1 MRPAW
6 PMTFMLMFALLIGTL
21 GFAPAPTALAAQPV
35 PRLAFAPIG
44 SYNTGLG
51 VGSAETVD
59 FAGEL
64 LFVTNGENNSLD
76 IVTTANAA
84 APTLVQRID
93 LSPYGAGPNSVAVRG
108 NLVAV
113 AVEADPKT
121 DPGKVVFFNR
131 QGRFLNAFTVGAL
144 PDMLTFTPNGHLLL
158 VANEGEPNND
168 YTIDPEGSVSI
179 IPVWQ
184 GVQRLPQANIKTLT
198 FHKFERGA
206 ECEDDIDPGVRIFGP
221 TANRDTNPR
230 AVSQNLEP
238 EYITISPDN
247 RFAYVSLQENN
258 AIGIIDLRL
267 EEFVR
272 IAALGEKDHSL
283 PGNGLDASDRDNAIN
298 IANWPVFGMYQPDAI
313 ANYRVRGQTYIVTA
327 NEGDAR
333 DYAAF
338 AEEVRVGANAYR
350 LDPTIFPNAAELKRP
365 ENLGR
370 LTATSVDGLNPQ
382 TGFYEK
388 IHVFGARSF
397 SIWNDRF
404 EQVYDSGDDF
414 EQITAAVFPANF
426 NSNNTANTFDD
437 RSDNKGPEPEGVAIG
452 QIRNRHYAFV
462 GLERIGGL
470 MIYDITDP
478 AAPQFMQ
485 YTNNRDFSGVEV
497 GPDSG
502 AEIVTFVPAN
512 RSPSRKPRV
521 LVGNEVTGT
530 VTIYEEV
537 DPDGAG
543 ALTLL
548 HNNDGESSLLPFTNN
563 VSGTSLPVGGVAA
576 FKTLTDQ
583 QIRAAR
589 SAGNAVVNVYAGD
602 AFLASST
609 LACSLPPNP
618 ATTPIYDAVAQRQIA
633 YDAHIFGNHEF
644 DFSPDFLERF
654 IRSFAVNGVLTQPF
668 LSANLDFSA
677 EPGFADLI
685 RADGLITGTST
696 DGRVV
701 ARSLIVTDKVNGQRV
716 GVVSATTPLLPT
728 ISSPRNVQ
736 LLSTDNPST
745 ATVVQGEV
753 DRLTAL
759 GVKRIV
765 FVSHLQNVNNDREVV
780 RLLRNVDIVV
790 AGGGDEL
797 LANDP
802 ATLLPGEQAGIA
814 GPYPLVETDAD
825 GRPVYLV
832 TTAGNYKYLGRIDA
846 VFDAEGRV
854 VSINAATSF
863 PRRVI
868 PTSAAATTLG
878 LADAV
883 TPDPGI
889 TASVITPVQACLAT
903 LSQPIARTEV
913 PLNVSQGGIASQPG
927 VGVRNAETNAGN
939 LITDAFLD
947 SYDRYAPQFGLP
959 ARGPGNPVIAVQNGG
974 GIRQNAGDVLPVGG
988 VTPGPI
994 TRQNTL
1000 DVLAFLTNSITV
1012 VLEVSPDDL
1021 KTILERSAASLP
1033 ARGGQFL
1040 QIAGLRV
1047 VYNISNPVGSRV
1059 ITATL
1064 EDGTPLI
1071 ADGAAVAGA
1080 PNVAVVTNSF
1090 TAAGGDNYPTFAN
1103 NPNKVQFPATY
1114 EQAWVEYLLSFPP
1127 ASGLPTIPASDPR
1140 YQPGGEGRITIVP

>member
-1 MRPAW
+1 MRRAW
-6 PMTFMLMFALLIGTL
+6 LLSFMLLFALIVGSL
-21 GFAPAPTALAAQPV
+21 GFVPGSTAFAAQPT
-35 PRLAFAPIG
+35 PGIAFAPIG

-51 VGSAETVD
+51 VASAETVD
-59 FAGEL
+59 YNREL
-64 LFVTNGENNSLD
+64 LFVTNGEDNSLD
-76 IVTTANAA
+76 IVNIADPA

-93 LSPYGAGPNSVAVRG
+93 LSPYGAGPNSVAVRT

-113 AVEADPKT
+113 AVEASPKT
-121 DPGKVVFFNR
+121 DPGKVVFFDR
-131 QGRFLNAFTVGAL
+131 RGRFLNAFTVGAL
-144 PDMLTFTPNGHLLL
+144 PDMLTFTPNGQLLL
-158 VANEGEPNND
+158 VANEGEPNDD
-168 YTIDPEGSVSI
+168 YSIDPEGSVSI

-184 GVQRLPQANIKTLT
+184 DVKRLPQANIRTLT

-206 ECEDDIDPGVRIFGP
+206 ECEDDLDPDVRIFGP
-221 TANRDTNPR
+221 TADRDTNPR

-238 EYITISPDN
+238 EYITVSPDN
-247 RFAYVSLQENN
+247 RFAYVALQENN
-258 AIGIIDLRL
+258 AIAIIDLRL

-272 IAALGEKDHSL
+272 IDALGEKDHSL

-333 DYAAF
+333 DYASF
-338 AEEVRVGANAYR
+338 AEEVRVGAGRYR
-350 LDPTIFPNAAELKRP
+350 LDPTIFPNAAELKLP

-370 LTATSVDGLNPQ
+370 LTATAVDGFNPQ

-388 IHVFGARSF
+388 IHIFGGRSF
-397 SIWNDRF
+397 SIWNDQL

-414 EQITAAVFPANF
+414 EQITAAIYPANF
-426 NSNNTANTFDD
+426 NSNNTENTFDD

-452 QIRNRHYAFV
+452 QIRNRHYAFI

-470 MIYDITDP
+470 MIYDITNP
-478 AAPQFMQ
+478 AAPEFVQ
-485 YTNNRDFSGVEV
+485 YTNNRDFSGAEV

-502 AEIVTFVPAN
+502 AELVVFVPAN
-512 RSPSRKPRV
+512 KSPSRKPRV

-543 ALTLL
+543 TLTLL
-548 HNNDGESSLLPFTNN
+548 HNNDGESSLLPFTNTVN
-563 VSGTSLPVGGVAA
+563 GTSVPVGGVAA

-589 SAGNAVVNVYAGD
+589 SARNAVVNVYAGD

-618 ATTPIYDAVAQRQIA
+618 PTTPIYDAVAQRQIA
-633 YDAHIFGNHEF
+633 YDAHLFGNHEF

-668 LSANLDFSA
+668 LSSNLDFSA

-685 RADGLITGTST
+685 KADGLLTGFST

-701 ARSLIVTDKVNGQRV
+701 ARSLIVADKVNGQRV
-716 GVVSATTPLLPT
+716 GIVSATTPLLPT

-736 LLSTDNPST
+736 LLSTDNAST
-745 ATVVQGEV
+745 AVVVQGEV

-780 RLLRNVDIVV
+780 RLLRNVDITV

-802 ATLLPGEQAGIA
+802 ATLLPGEQAGIL

-825 GRPVYLV
+825 GQPVYIV

-846 VFDAEGRV
+846 TFDNNGRV
-854 VSINAATSF
+854 VSINAEASF
-863 PRRVI
+863 PRRVV
-868 PTSAAATTLG
+868 PTSAAATALG
-878 LADAV
+878 ITDAV
-883 TPDPGI
+883 SPDPGI
-889 TASVITPVQACLAT
+889 TATVITPVQACLAA
-903 LSQPIARTEV
+903 LSQPLARSEV

-939 LITDAFLD
+939 LIADSFLAA
-947 SYDRYAPQFGLP
+947 YDQYAPEFGLP
-959 ARGPGNPVIAVQNGG
+959 ARSASNPVIAVQNGG

-988 VTPGPI
+988 VVPGPI

-1000 DVLAFLTNSITV
+1000 DVLAFLTNSVTV
-1012 VLEVSPDDL
+1012 VLEVTPADL
-1021 KTILERSAASLP
+1021 QTILERSGASLP
-1033 ARGGQFL
+1033 GRGGQFL
-1040 QIAGLRV
+1040 QIAGLQVEYDAR
-1047 VYNISNPVGSRV
+1047 NPVGSRV
-1059 ITATL
+1059 VSATL
-1064 EDGTPLI
+1064 ADGTQLI
-1071 ADGAAVAGA
+1071 AGGAVVPGA
-1080 PNVAVVTNSF
+1080 PNVAIVTNSF
-1090 TAAGGDNYPTFAN
+1090 TAAGGDNYPAFAN

-1114 EQAWVEYLLSFPP
+1114 EQAWVEYLLSFPLVE
-1127 ASGLPTIPASDPR
+1127 GLPTVPASDPR
-1140 YQPGGEGRITIVP
+1140 YQPGGEGRITILQ